1 MKILFQFI
9 HYDSENCKYQIDEQV
24 STFSKD
30 IMHRIRKKAIM
41 HLDKNPSDIVLA
53 TGYFFPTMVT
63 YKMTYEPFVRN
74 LVVKKLSCD
83 LP

>member
-9 HYDSENCKYQIDEQV
+9 YYDSENCKYEINEQV

-30 IMHRIRKKAIM
+30 IMHRIRKKAITY
-41 HLDKNPSDIVLA
+41 LDKNPSDTVLA

-63 YKMTYEPFVRN
+63 YKLFYEPFVRN